1 MIEKLK
7 AILLPEL
14 EYYVVGDLFTAMNV
28 PEEEGFMLTTDAE
41 DKLRQWINSAVS
53 SIPAP
58 YSSEI
63 PPRELA
69 ALKQQLFIEAM
80 DMYEVYK
87 NDASALYQRKYEL
100 EITLENLADQN
111 VELDPMWRDVT
122 DAIRMTD
129 AEKEYE
135 SFIQRQAELN
145 QLAGDPAVWQAVGSL
160 MEGIYWGIEGSP
172 AIGQRNFG
180 AGGTI
185 PLFTVGL
192 ETNLYADT
200 ILNQNGMTWLQDIQV
215 ALVELGLIGQYEG
228 AGDDRTLYAVNQLDD
243 VTLRGIQE
251 LMSILNRSGTYLPTS
266 DQLVRDMLNLG
277 IDTALLDAALA
288 GGDTQTI
295 GQIFQSIAQSKEGKQ
310 LFHQY
315 LLDGANKLI
324 QDKGRTGMDTQVILL
339 PSQQARISEAKTT
352 WREITG
358 TQMNP
363 YLAAVAAEDIR
374 NIYEQVQSS
383 EGDYMGPYS
392 QAAYLYEQQQKS
404 RIKNPYQADTIYKP
418 YSDPMTIINQKI
430 SDAIINMAIKDNEE
444 FVSGNVQRSYGTNL
458 WNILTSLG

>member
-1 MIEKLK
+1 MIEELK
-7 AILLPEL
+7 SILLPEL
-14 EYYVVGDLFTAMNV
+14 EYYIVGDLFTAINT
-28 PEEEGFMLTTDAE
+28 PEQESAVSINAE
-41 DKLRQWINSAVS
+41 DSLRQWINSAVS

-69 ALKQQLFIEAM
+69 ALKQQLFLEAM
-80 DMYEVYK
+80 DMFEVYK

-100 EITLENLADQN
+100 EITLQSLAEQSED
-111 VELDPMWRDVT
+111 LDPMWRDVT
-122 DAIRMTD
+122 DALRMTQG
-129 AEKEYE
+129 EKDYE
-135 SFIQRQAELN
+135 TFIQRQAELN
-145 QLAGDPAVWQAVGSL
+145 QLAGDPAIWAAVGSL
-160 MEGIYWGIEGSP
+160 MDGQYWGIVGNP

-192 ETNLYADT
+192 ETNLYADS

-215 ALVELGLIGQYEG
+215 ALIELGLIGQYEG
-228 AGDDRTLYAVNQLDD
+228 TGDDRTLYAVNQLDD

-251 LMSILNRSGTYLPTS
+251 LMGILNRSGTYLPTS

-277 IDTALLDAALA
+277 IDTAILDEALA
-288 GGDTQTI
+288 GGDPAAISSVFQT
-295 GQIFQSIAQSKEGKQ
+295 IAQSKEGKQ

-339 PSQQARISEAKTT
+339 PSEQARISEAKTK

-404 RIKNPYQADTIYKP
+404 RVKNPYLTDTIYKP

-430 SDAIINMAIKDNEE
+430 ADAITNMAIKDNEE

>member
-1 MIEKLK
+1 MIEELK
-7 AILLPEL
+7 KIILDEMEMYIISSFFGAFDNPET
-14 EYYVVGDLFTAMNV
+14 ETVM
-28 PEEEGFMLTTDAE
+28 PIDA
-41 DKLRQWINSAVS
+41 DGLLRQWLNS
-53 SIPAP
+53 SIDSRVAK
-58 YSSEI
+58 YTKDI
-63 PPRELA
+63 PPREIA
-69 ALKQQLFIEAM
+69 ALKDQLFIEGM
-80 DMYEVYK
+80 EMFDVYK
-87 NDASALYQRKYEL
+87 NDRASLYQRKYEL
-100 EITLENLADQN
+100 EIKLEALASQSE
-111 VELDPMWRDVT
+111 ELDPMWRDIT
-122 DAIRMTD
+122 DALRMTD
-129 AEKEYE
+129 AEKDYE
-135 SFIQRQAELN
+135 TFIQRQAELN
-145 QLAGDPAVWQAVGSL
+145 QLAGDPAIWAAVGSL
-160 MEGIYWGIEGSP
+160 MDGQYWGIVGNP

-192 ETNLYADT
+192 ETNLYADS

-215 ALVELGLIGQYEG
+215 ALIELGLIGQYEG
-228 AGDDRTLYAVNQLDD
+228 TGDDRTLYAVNQLDD

-251 LMSILNRSGTYLPTS
+251 LMGILNRSGTYLPTS

-277 IDTALLDAALA
+277 IDTAILDEALA
-288 GGDTQTI
+288 GGDPAAISSVFQT
-295 GQIFQSIAQSKEGKQ
+295 IAQSKEGKQ

-339 PSQQARISEAKTT
+339 PSEQARISEAKTK

-404 RIKNPYQADTIYKP
+404 RVKNPYLTDTIYKP

-430 SDAIINMAIKDNEE
+430 ADAITNMAIKDNEE